1 LDGGVSYELYYHP
14 QVGQRDLRRIDPTAR
29 ERIRHAIETRLYETP
44 EYYSE
49 PLRKTLKPYRKLRVG
64 DYRVVFRVDGN
75 TVFVLAVLHRK
86 EAYQRARRR
95 TT

>member
-1 LDGGVSYELYYHP
+1 MSYELSYHP
-14 QVGQRDLRRIDPTAR
+14 QVKQSDLPGIARAAR
-29 ERIRHAIETRLYETP
+29 ERIRHAIETRLRETP
-44 EYYSE
+44 QYYSE

-75 TVFVLAVLHRK
+75 TVFVLAILHRK

-95 TT
+95 AT